1 MGVPRNAKDIIAKHL
16 TGAFP
21 EDALSVFGI
30 PGLHVVRALPTE
42 LDTVDIRQGLMDI
55 VLELRDAQLLHMEF
69 QSSKEPSL
77 DRFLVYDAHL
87 YAQFHQTIRT
97 IVLYIG
103 DVGHGPEEVNAGA
116 IRYRVENVY
125 LREFDGDAVLDTIE
139 RHLAEGDWDVQD
151 RIRLAFALH
160 MNFERLTREQ
170 AFDKVVEITR
180 KIPDRL
186 EQNYVTALILG
197 LSGRELSDKQ
207 EEQLKEV
214 LRMTDVVREIE
225 HEAEERGV
233 RRGRQEG
240 EFMKAI
246 EVAKNLIRLGDSVEK
261 AARAT
266 GLSVEDIQK
275 LVQ

>member
-1 MGVPRNAKDIIAKHL
+1 MENWLLCRPQDI
-16 TGAFP
+16 
-21 EDALSVFGI
+21 
-30 PGLHVVRALPTE
+30 PTCNS
-42 LDTVDIRQGLMDI
+42 
-55 VLELRDAQLLHMEF
+55 H
-69 QSSKEPSL
+69 
-77 DRFLVYDAHL
+77 RFLVYDAHL

-103 DVGHGPEEVNAGA
+103 DAGQGPEEVNAGA

-125 LREFDGDAVLDTIE
+125 LREFDGDAVLDTVS
-139 RHLAEGDWDVQD
+139 RHLSEGAWDVQD
-151 RIRLAFALH
+151 RIGLAFALH

-197 LSGRELSDKQ
+197 FSGREWSDKQ

-225 HEAEERGV
+225 QEAEERGTEKGLQNGA
-233 RRGRQEG
+233 R
-240 EFMKAI
+240 KA
-246 EVAKNLIRLGDSVEK
+246 S
-261 AARAT
+261 
-266 GLSVEDIQK
+266 S
-275 LVQ
+275 